1 MFFNISNH
9 PCNAERTTWSKEQI
23 ETAAKLG
30 GEVVDLPFPAVNP
43 DMSEDEYRAI
53 AHEMARDV
61 AAMWRSHTDGRWEMA
76 AMVAGEYVMTIM
88 VIAEL
93 QALGFT
99 CYFGQSD
106 RVAEERME
114 DGKLVVVHKFVFRGF
129 RRAPYINAAEM

>member
-9 PCNAERTTWSKEQI
+9 PANAERTTWSAEQI
-23 ETAAKLG
+23 EAAAKLG
-30 GEVVDLPFPAVNP
+30 GEVVDLPFPTVTP
-43 DMSEDEYRAI
+43 DITDDEYRAI
-53 AHEMARDV
+53 AREVARDV
-61 AAMWRSHTDGRWEMA
+61 AGMWRGRTDGRKEMV

-88 VIAEL
+88 IIAEL

-129 RRAPYINAAEM
+129 RRAPYIDAAEM